1 MKISKYKNALL
12 SLIGI
17 ALTSC
22 GSSSDKN
29 DNDDNKLP
37 LFKKIPFAYN
47 FKQAEQSSSSNQ
59 PLSPGNTNPT
69 PSEDQSK
76 SETSSSSPDSPEEKS
91 TPSS

>member
-1 MKISKYKNALL
+1 MKISKYKSALL

-29 DNDDNKLP
+29 DDDNNKAPPTLIP
-37 LFKKIPFAYN
+37 LQMDKKV
-47 FKQAEQSSSSNQ
+47 EQSSSSNQ
-59 PLSPGNTNPT
+59 PLSPGTNPT
-69 PSEDQSK
+69 TSEDQSK
-76 SETSSSSPDSPEEKS
+76 SETSFSSPDSPEEKS